1 MNDVDFELA
10 KLDEKELEFYNKIK
24 GLTDI
29 AYKKGYM
36 DGVKSLISDEGVNEI
51 DGRSVR
57 RINITPSGLVAVL
70 IIVFGSIF
78 SLGLYLGG
86 SLNG

>member
-1 MNDVDFELA
+1 MNDADFELA
-10 KLDEKELEFYNKIK
+10 KLDEKEREFYNKIK

-36 DGVKSLISDEGVNEI
+36 AGVSSILEGN
-51 DGRSVR
+51 DQDDTPVR
-57 RINITPSGLVAVL
+57 RINITPSGLIAFL
-70 IIVFGSIF
+70 IIVLGSVF

-86 SLNG
+86 LNG

>member
-1 MNDVDFELA
+1 MNDADFELA

-24 GLTDI
+24 GLTDK

-36 DGVKSLISDEGVNEI
+36 DGVKSLVGDEGVEEI

-57 RINITPSGLVAVL
+57 HINITPSGLIAFL
-70 IIVFGSIF
+70 IIIFGSIF